1 MSPGAVRAAA
11 RTRDAYLERDRHRVL
26 FERPLGR
33 SPTTSAVPERWHSS
47 RDGRY
52 WVAVPDAGG
61 VTQARRLDQLP
72 GRIAEVLSLMTGEA
86 VSAADVELDVHY
98 DDEELGRRAAE
109 LRDRR
114 AALEVSEKQLTELT
128 AETARALRQ
137 RGMSLRDIG
146 VLTAVSYQRAHQLVS

>member
-1 MSPGAVRAAA
+1 MDSARAALEEAARHEQSIANRRAWAASVAGMEAAHQDRQKPFVDAAARALDEVQRGREERARLTKSMSPGAVRAAA

-72 GRIAEVLSLMTGEA
+72 GRIAEV
-86 VSAADVELDVHY
+86 SA
-98 DDEELGRRAAE
+98 
-109 LRDRR
+109 
-114 AALEVSEKQLTELT
+114 
-128 AETARALRQ
+128 
-137 RGMSLRDIG
+137 
-146 VLTAVSYQRAHQLVS
+146 